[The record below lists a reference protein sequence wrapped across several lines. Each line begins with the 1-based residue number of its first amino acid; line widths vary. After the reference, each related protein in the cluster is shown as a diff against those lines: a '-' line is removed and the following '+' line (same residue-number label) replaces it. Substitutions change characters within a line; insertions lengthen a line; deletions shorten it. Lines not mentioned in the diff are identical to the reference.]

1 MKKFLI
7 SSAIL
12 GYCLATYPNGGN
24 NQIISINE
32 LFELAETNSKA
43 LKLSDLVSQEKK
55 EEINVAKNALLPTLD
70 ISLSAGYLSDI
81 RISDRN
87 FGNGFTVQMKNFGDY
102 ANFTNK
108 FVAEASQII
117 YAGGAIKSSI
127 KNAELNYQASQFE
140 KEQTRQ
146 NIRFML
152 LSYYLELYRLSNQE
166 LVYLHNIEQTQK
178 LVADIRNKHKE
189 GIALKNDITRHEL
202 QLQSLLLKLTH
213 TRNCKSVTNNK
224 LCTLLNLDK
233 STTIEIDKN
242 ILNDLPVYAEEE
254 TWQAAALDSSP
265 KIKTFETYTQQALNA
280 EKIVNAERL
289 PKIFIFASD
298 VFEGPV
304 TIDMDVKDNNMN
316 IWTVGIGLK
325 YNLASLYT
333 TNKSVRQS
341 KIAYQAAVEAEN
353 MIKDD
358 IQTEINSAFVML
370 NEAFTILKTRE
381 TSLELA
387 TQNYEVINNRYLN
400 DLALITDMLDASNSK
415 LESELQMADA
425 KINILFSFFNLKRC
439 SGQL

>member
-1 MKKFLI
+1 
-7 SSAIL
+7 
-12 GYCLATYPNGGN
+12 
-24 NQIISINE
+24 
-32 LFELAETNSKA
+32 
-43 LKLSDLVSQEKK
+43 
-55 EEINVAKNALLPTLD
+55 
-70 ISLSAGYLSDI
+70 
-81 RISDRN
+81 
-87 FGNGFTVQMKNFGDY
+87 
-102 ANFTNK
+102 
-108 FVAEASQII
+108 
-117 YAGGAIKSSI
+117 
-127 KNAELNYQASQFE
+127 
-140 KEQTRQ
+140 
-146 NIRFML
+146 ML

-298 VFEGPV
+298 VFEGPI

-381 TSLELA
+381 TSRSLPRK
-387 TQNYEVINNRYLN
+387 TTR
-400 DLALITDMLDASNSK
+400 
-415 LESELQMADA
+415 
-425 KINILFSFFNLKRC
+425 
-439 SGQL
+439 